1 MSDAS
6 YNTNIDTWS
15 ASATTDFFAFKGEG
29 GMTISQSFGDVS
41 GAIRKYDLED
51 AIVFQLKKDV
61 INSNIDSTKNA
72 RFDKNTVSL
81 SYADIS
87 GNGMDV
93 VGMGSRFKKIYK
105 DFVGEVQTYF
115 GIVPLTWDISNISLL
130 FDLPTSTLIFNR
142 TNETGK
148 LGELKTDGFKA
159 LIQNS
164 TTTTCNLRVDDLLKN
179 FENAYKT
186 NVFANASLTTN
197 PDRRTQFCVDD
208 LIYFK
213 DGITVR
219 FNVNLFDN
227 SGSNVY
233 NNGVNVPIANNS
245 VDYINSV
252 INTTYSGLGGDRSNV
267 NSDGITTTSTTT
279 IGEFSTTST
288 VTATTLSK
296 TYKAPLVIRIV
307 A

>member
-1 MSDAS
+1 MPDAS
-6 YNTNIDTWS
+6 YNTNVDTWS

-51 AIVFQLKKDV
+51 AIVFQLTKDT
-61 INSNIDSTKNA
+61 INNRINNTTKQA
-72 RFDKNTVSL
+72 SFTDNTVSL

-87 GNGMDV
+87 GTGMEV

-105 DFVGEVQTYF
+105 DFVGEVQDYF
-115 GIVPLTWDISNISLL
+115 GIVPSAWDIPNISLL
-130 FDLPTSTLIFNR
+130 FNVPTSTLIYNR
-142 TNETGK
+142 TNEAGK

-186 NVFANASLTTN
+186 NVFGNKNSTIPN
-197 PDRRTQFCVDD
+197 RRTQFCVDD

-219 FNVNLFDN
+219 FDVNLFDN
-227 SGSNVY
+227 SSNVA
-233 NNGVNVPIANNS
+233 IANNT

-252 INTTYSGLGGDRSNV
+252 VNTTYGGLGSDTSNV
-267 NSDGITTTSTTT
+267 NGAGMASTTTTTT
-279 IGEFSTTST
+279 IGDFTTTSNIT
-288 VTATTLSK
+288 TTTLTK

>member
-1 MSDAS
+1 MPDVS
-6 YNTNIDTWS
+6 YNINVDTWS

-51 AIVFQLKKDV
+51 AIVFQLRKDI

-115 GIVPLTWDISNISLL
+115 GIVPSTWDISNISLL

-142 TNETGK
+142 TNEPGIK

-186 NVFANASLTTN
+186 NVFANASSTTN

-213 DGITVR
+213 DGITVC
-219 FNVNLFDN
+219 FDVKLFDN
-227 SGSNVY
+227 SSNVA
-233 NNGVNVPIANNS
+233 IANGD

-252 INTTYSGLGGDRSNV
+252 INTTYLGLGSDTSNV
-267 NSDGITTTSTTT
+267 NSTGFSTTSTTT
-279 IGEFSTTST
+279 TIGQFSTSST
-288 VTATTLSK
+288 VNASTLTK